1 MLAEAS
7 MTPEER
13 FEHIE
18 SVLARIAEAHL
29 ELEDGQINMQRAHT
43 QFVDESKA
51 RGKEIDERIANLTI
65 LVDELIKRDANR
77 Q

>member
-1 MLAEAS
+1 

-18 SVLARIAEAHL
+18 TVLVRIAEAHL
-29 ELEDGQINMQRAHT
+29 ELETAQINAQKAHD
-43 QFVDESKA
+43 QHLEESLERRKY
-51 RGKEIDERIANLTI
+51 IDEKIANLTI
-65 LVDELIKRDANR
+65 LVDRLIARDL

>member
-1 MLAEAS
+1 

-18 SVLARIAEAHL
+18 TVLVRIAEAHL
-29 ELEDGQINMQRAHT
+29 ELETAQINAQKAHERH
-43 QFVDESKA
+43 VEESRERSKA
-51 RGKEIDERIANLTI
+51 IDEKIANLTI
-65 LVDELIKRDANR
+65 LVDRLIERDL

>member
-1 MLAEAS
+1 

-18 SVLARIAEAHL
+18 SVLVRIAEAHL
-29 ELEDGQINMQRAHT
+29 ELENAQINHQKVYDR
-43 QFVDESKA
+43 FVNETRSRFDEVGEK
-51 RGKEIDERIANLTI
+51 IANLTI
-65 LVDELIKRDANR
+65 LVDKLIERDL

>member
-1 MLAEAS
+1 

-18 SVLARIAEAHL
+18 SVLVRIAEAHL
-29 ELEDGQINMQRAHT
+29 ELETSQINAQKAHDR
-43 QFVDESKA
+43 FVEESTT
-51 RGKEIDERIANLTI
+51 RGKYIDEKIANLTI
-65 LVDELIKRDANR
+65 LVDRLIARDL

>member
-1 MLAEAS
+1 

-18 SVLARIAEAHL
+18 TVLVRIAEAHL
-29 ELEDGQINMQRAHT
+29 ALETAQINAQKAHDRH
-43 QFVDESKA
+43 VEESTA
-51 RGKEIDERIANLTI
+51 RGKLIDEKIANLTI
-65 LVDELIKRDANR
+65 LVDRLIARDL